1 MDIQAI
7 IKQVISLA
15 GLVIKNPST
24 SVKGSGIDFGSLIGM
39 AGSMMGGGSQS
50 SNSQGGGMDL
60 GSLINI
66 AGAVMGGGNSN
77 SGGSVLGSVL
87 GGLAGAQS
95 KGGPDTPQQRGG
107 NDDNPLGSILGGL
120 AGMAAG
126 GGASQQSSGGIGDI
140 LGGLAKAG
148 LGNAMGNMF
157 SRNEASS
164 LMSDVSQK
172 EQTIND
178 MLKDKNLNTEQ
189 KGNLT
194 DMLGLLKVTECFLG

>member
-15 GLVIKNPST
+15 GVVIKNPST

-39 AGSMMGGGSQS
+39 AGSMMGGKSGGSAQ
-50 SNSQGGGMDL
+50 GGMDL

-77 SGGSVLGSVL
+77 SGGNVLGSVL

-95 KGGPDTPQQRGG
+95 KGGPDSPQQRGG

-120 AGMAAG
+120 AGMAG
-126 GGASQQSSGGIGDI
+126 GGASQQGSGGIGDI

-157 SRNEASS
+157 SREEASS

-172 EQTIND
+172 EKTISD
-178 MLKDKNLNTEQ
+178 MLKDKNLDSEQ

-194 DMLGLLKVTECFLG
+194 DMLGLLKVAGSCLS

>member
-39 AGSMMGGGSQS
+39 AGSMLGGKSGSSS

-66 AGAVMGGGNSN
+66 AGAVMGGAKSN
-77 SGGSVLGSVL
+77 SGNNGGGDILGSVL
-87 GGLAGAQS
+87 GGLMGGGNS
-95 KGGPDTPQQRGG
+95 NSGPDTPRTSS
-107 NDDNPLGSILGGL
+107 NDDGGGLGSILGGL
-120 AGMAAG
+120 AGMAGMAG
-126 GGASQQSSGGIGDI
+126 M
-140 LGGLAKAG
+140 
-148 LGNAMGNMF
+148 GNAMGNMF
-157 SRNEASS
+157 SREEASN
-164 LMSDVSQK
+164 LMSDVTAK
-172 EQTIND
+172 EDTISD
-178 MLKDKNLNTEQ
+178 MLKNKNLNQEE

-194 DMLGLLKVTECFLG
+194 DMLGLLKVAGAFLQK

>member
-15 GLVIKNPST
+15 GVVIKNPST
-24 SVKGSGIDFGSLIGM
+24 SVKSSGIDFGSLIGM
-39 AGSMMGGGSQS
+39 AGSMMGNKSGGS
-50 SNSQGGGMDL
+50 SQGGMDL

-77 SGGSVLGSVL
+77 SGGNVLGSVL

-95 KGGPDTPQQRGG
+95 KGGPSMPQQGG
-107 NDDNPLGSILGGL
+107 NDGGLGSILGGL

-126 GGASQQSSGGIGDI
+126 GSSQQGGGGLGDI

-157 SRNEASS
+157 SREEASS

-172 EQTIND
+172 EKTISD
-178 MLKDKNLNTEQ
+178 MLKDKNLNADQ

-194 DMLGLLKVTECFLG
+194 DMLGLLKVAGSCLS